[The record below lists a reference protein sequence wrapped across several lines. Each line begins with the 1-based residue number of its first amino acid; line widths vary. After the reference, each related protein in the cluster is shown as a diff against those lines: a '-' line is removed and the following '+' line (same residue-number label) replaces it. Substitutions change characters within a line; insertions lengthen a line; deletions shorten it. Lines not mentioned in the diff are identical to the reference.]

1 MKKIL
6 FCVVIAMMATTNMNA
21 QNSYDEH
28 KQEIAISLGGLSNSD
43 IITGFEK
50 IGEALVG
57 VSTDNE
63 KFFGP
68 ISAEYFYHLKP
79 WIGVGGIIAYGQ
91 MSEDMYF
98 SKKKETKDGK
108 ITNHYTT
115 LMPAVKFDWLRR
127 QYFGLYSK
135 LAIGATLR
143 SEKIDYYADD
153 KKDFSENGLHVNW
166 QVSVIGVE
174 AGGTQLR
181 GLLELGTGE
190 QGIAL
195 LGVRYKF

>member
-6 FCVVIAMMATTNMNA
+6 FCLVVAMMATTNMNA

-98 SKKKETKDGK
+98 SKKKETKDELNK
-108 ITNHYTT
+108 SF
-115 LMPAVKFDWLRR
+115 LLFW
-127 QYFGLYSK
+127 LYSVK
-135 LAIGATLR
+135 DNVLNLVFSDR
-143 SEKIDYYADD
+143 SYR
-153 KKDFSENGLHVNW
+153 S
-166 QVSVIGVE
+166 VSRE
-174 AGGTQLR
+174 
-181 GLLELGTGE
+181 
-190 QGIAL
+190 
-195 LGVRYKF
+195 Y